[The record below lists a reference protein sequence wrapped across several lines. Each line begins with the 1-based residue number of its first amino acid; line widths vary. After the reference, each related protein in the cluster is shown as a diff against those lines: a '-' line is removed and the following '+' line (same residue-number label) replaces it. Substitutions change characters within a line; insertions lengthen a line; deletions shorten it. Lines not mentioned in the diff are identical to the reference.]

1 MFEIVVFISEIAVV
15 LVFTFFSISVL
26 AVSSGPIR
34 LEITVSFSSISAS
47 SSCFNAALHSAD
59 GSIELSSTVW
69 ITVSP
74 FLNTRE
80 PLPFMTEY
88 STMRFAR
95 LFIVM
100 GSPIDSV
107 PSLNTKFPV
116 VLSYSTF
123 KFFKLSIPEI
133 AVFNSLTFVS
143 TSVFV

>member
-1 MFEIVVFISEIAVV
+1 MFEIVVFISETAVV
-15 LVFTFFSISVL
+15 LAFTFFSISVL
-26 AVSSGPIR
+26 AVSSGSIR

-80 PLPFMTEY
+80 PLPFLTEY
-88 STMRFAR
+88 STTR
-95 LFIVM
+95 LERLLMVIL
-100 GSPIDSV
+100 PICSSL
-107 PSLNTKFPV
+107 SLNIRLPV

-133 AVFNSLTFVS
+133 VVFSSLTFVS
-143 TSVFV
+143 ISVFV